1 MDCSLP
7 SAPIGKS
14 KTSRT
19 CAMTAVVSSSYFA
32 SDFFA
37 FLPPPMPNN
46 ASACRC
52 VLFEEKNRLVY
63 CGVFLVSSFKVCFSR
78 RPLLYSIR
86 FSSSFLRLVEKHRR
100 NRPTKERKIED
111 VIARDAIRR
120 VRFFVVKA
128 QNKGASSSSFTKSA
142 RAPVSASSSSS
153 RPTRRALLSSKRRG
167 DRHHRQFYGRPFPV
181 VFASILTMRTQKI
194 VVVSKRMA
202 GGVFSSTRRD
212 SSCWSASR

>member
-1 MDCSLP
+1 MFLSSSSPLLNSFFFFFSSTCR
-7 SAPIGKS
+7 
-14 KTSRT
+14 KTSQKST
-19 CAMTAVVSSSYFA
+19 
-32 SDFFA
+32 
-37 FLPPPMPNN
+37 
-46 ASACRC
+46 
-52 VLFEEKNRLVY
+52 
-63 CGVFLVSSFKVCFSR
+63 
-78 RPLLYSIR
+78 
-86 FSSSFLRLVEKHRR
+86 
-100 NRPTKERKIED
+100 PTKERKIED

-181 VFASILTMRTQKI
+181 VFASMILKTMMRTQKKG
-194 VVVSKRMA
+194 VVVSKRTA

-212 SSCWSASR
+212 SLCWSASR

>member
-1 MDCSLP
+1 
-7 SAPIGKS
+7 
-14 KTSRT
+14 
-19 CAMTAVVSSSYFA
+19 
-32 SDFFA
+32 
-37 FLPPPMPNN
+37 
-46 ASACRC
+46 
-52 VLFEEKNRLVY
+52 
-63 CGVFLVSSFKVCFSR
+63 VCFSR

-181 VFASILTMRTQKI
+181 VFASILKTMRTQKKG
-194 VVVSKRMA
+194 VVVSKTRA

-212 SSCWSASR
+212 SLCWSASR

>member
-1 MDCSLP
+1 MFL
-7 SAPIGKS
+7 
-14 KTSRT
+14 
-19 CAMTAVVSSSYFA
+19 SSS
-32 SDFFA
+32 S
-37 FLPPPMPNN
+37 
-46 ASACRC
+46 
-52 VLFEEKNRLVY
+52 
-63 CGVFLVSSFKVCFSR
+63 
-78 RPLLYSIR
+78 PLLVR

-167 DRHHRQFYGRPFPV
+167 DRHHRRQFYGRPFPV
-181 VFASILTMRTQKI
+181 VFASILKTMRTQKKG
-194 VVVSKRMA
+194 VVVSKTRA

-212 SSCWSASR
+212 SLCWSASR

>member
-1 MDCSLP
+1 MCVSLVVL
-7 SAPIGKS
+7 SFTRS
-14 KTSRT
+14 FFFFFSSTCRKTSQKST
-19 CAMTAVVSSSYFA
+19 
-32 SDFFA
+32 
-37 FLPPPMPNN
+37 
-46 ASACRC
+46 
-52 VLFEEKNRLVY
+52 
-63 CGVFLVSSFKVCFSR
+63 
-78 RPLLYSIR
+78 
-86 FSSSFLRLVEKHRR
+86 
-100 NRPTKERKIED
+100 PTKERKIED

-181 VFASILTMRTQKI
+181 VFASILKTMRTQKKG
-194 VVVSKRMA
+194 VVVSKTRA

-212 SSCWSASR
+212 SSCFWSASR

>member
-1 MDCSLP
+1 MFL
-7 SAPIGKS
+7 
-14 KTSRT
+14 
-19 CAMTAVVSSSYFA
+19 SSS
-32 SDFFA
+32 S
-37 FLPPPMPNN
+37 
-46 ASACRC
+46 
-52 VLFEEKNRLVY
+52 
-63 CGVFLVSSFKVCFSR
+63 
-78 RPLLYSIR
+78 PLLVR

-100 NRPTKERKIED
+100 SRPTKERKIED

-167 DRHHRQFYGRPFPV
+167 DRHHRRQFYGRPFPV
-181 VFASILTMRTQKI
+181 VFASILKTMRTQKKG
-194 VVVSKRMA
+194 VVVSKRTA

-212 SSCWSASR
+212 SLCWSASR

>member
-1 MDCSLP
+1 MFL
-7 SAPIGKS
+7 
-14 KTSRT
+14 
-19 CAMTAVVSSSYFA
+19 SSS
-32 SDFFA
+32 S
-37 FLPPPMPNN
+37 
-46 ASACRC
+46 
-52 VLFEEKNRLVY
+52 
-63 CGVFLVSSFKVCFSR
+63 
-78 RPLLYSIR
+78 PLLVR

-100 NRPTKERKIED
+100 SRPTKERKIED

-167 DRHHRQFYGRPFPV
+167 DRHHRRQFYGRPFPV
-181 VFASILTMRTQKI
+181 VFASILKTMRTQKKG
-194 VVVSKRMA
+194 VVVSKTRA

-212 SSCWSASR
+212 SSCFWSASR

>member
-1 MDCSLP
+1 MFL
-7 SAPIGKS
+7 
-14 KTSRT
+14 
-19 CAMTAVVSSSYFA
+19 SSS
-32 SDFFA
+32 S
-37 FLPPPMPNN
+37 
-46 ASACRC
+46 
-52 VLFEEKNRLVY
+52 
-63 CGVFLVSSFKVCFSR
+63 
-78 RPLLYSIR
+78 PLLVR

-100 NRPTKERKIED
+100 SRPTKERKIED

-167 DRHHRQFYGRPFPV
+167 DRHHRRQFYGRPFPV
-181 VFASILTMRTQKI
+181 VFASILKTMRTQKKG
-194 VVVSKRMA
+194 VVVSKTRA

-212 SSCWSASR
+212 SLCWSASR